1 MIDLS
6 YPSLPD
12 GQLLYA
18 IGDIH
23 GRLDLLGM
31 LLAMIETDAAQSQSE
46 RKTLVFLGDYIDR
59 GPDSRG
65 VIEVLLD
72 DLPKDFD
79 AHFLK
84 GNHEA
89 LLHNF
94 LEDASCL
101 RHWLVNDAKST
112 MQSYGVDVHTL
123 EREGAPAEA
132 WRGAFAAALPES
144 HRHFFQTL
152 ALMTTFGDY
161 LFVHAGLR
169 PGVPIE
175 SQDERDLI
183 WIRGEFLESGAD
195 FGKFVVH
202 GHTPVSFPEVQ
213 SNRIDIDTGAVFSGR
228 LTALRLEGSQRSF
241 LHT

>member
-1 MIDLS
+1 MS
-6 YPSLPD
+6 YPALPD

-23 GRLDLLGM
+23 RRLDLLGA
-31 LLAMIETDAAQSQSE
+31 LLAMIEADASESQSE
-46 RKTLVFLGDYIDR
+46 RRTLVFLGDYVDR

-65 VIEVLLD
+65 VIEALLD
-72 DLPKDFD
+72 DLPRDFG

-89 LLHNF
+89 LLLGF

-112 MQSYGVDVHTL
+112 MQSYGVDVHAL
-123 EREGAPAEA
+123 EREGATAEA

-144 HRHFFQTL
+144 HRHFFRSL
-152 ALMTTFGDY
+152 ALMMTFGDY

-175 SQDERDLI
+175 AQDERDLI
-183 WIRGEFLESGAD
+183 WIRREFLDSGED
-195 FGKFVVH
+195 LGKFVVH
-202 GHTPVSFPEVQ
+202 GHTPVSLPEVR
-213 SNRIDIDTGAVFSGR
+213 SNRIDIDTWAVLDRKSTR
-228 LTALRLEGSQRSF
+228 LNSSHIQKSRMPSSA
-241 LHT
+241 

>member
-1 MIDLS
+1 MVDLS

-23 GRLDLLGM
+23 GRLDLLGL
-31 LLAMIETDAAQSQSE
+31 LLAMIEADAAHSQSE
-46 RKTLVFLGDYIDR
+46 RRTLVFLGDYIDR

-65 VIEVLLD
+65 VIEVLLG
-72 DLPKDFD
+72 DLPRVFD

-89 LLHNF
+89 LLLAF
-94 LEDASCL
+94 LDDASSL
-101 RHWLVNDAKST
+101 HHWLVNDGKTT
-112 MQSYGVDVHTL
+112 MQSYGVDVHAL
-123 EREGAPAEA
+123 EREGASPEA

-144 HRHFFQTL
+144 HRHFFQMLT
-152 ALMTTFGDY
+152 LMTSFGDY

-175 SQDERDLI
+175 AQDERDLI
-183 WIRGEFLESGAD
+183 WIRREFLDSEED
-195 FGKFVVH
+195 LGKFVVH
-202 GHTPVSFPEVQ
+202 GHTPVSLPDVR
-213 SNRIDIDTGAVFSGR
+213 SNRIDIDTGAVLRGR

>member
-12 GQLLYA
+12 GQLVYA

-23 GRLDLLGM
+23 GRLDLLGL
-31 LLAMIETDAAQSQSE
+31 LLASIEADAAQSQST
-46 RKTLVFLGDYIDR
+46 RKTLIFLGDYVDR

-65 VIEVLLD
+65 VIEALLN
-72 DLPKDFD
+72 DLPQDFD

-89 LLHNF
+89 LLLKF

-112 MQSYGVDVHTL
+112 MRSYGMDVNAL
-123 EREGAPAEA
+123 ESENAPAEA
-132 WRGAFAAALPES
+132 WRGAFAAALSES

-169 PGVPIE
+169 PGIPIE
-175 SQDERDLI
+175 AQDERDLI
-183 WIRGEFLESGAD
+183 WIRHEFLDSEDD

-202 GHTPVSFPEVQ
+202 GHTPVSLPEVR

-228 LTALRLEGSQRSF
+228 LTALRLEGSRRGL

>member
-31 LLAMIETDAAQSQSE
+31 LLAMIEADAAQSRSAQ
-46 RKTLVFLGDYIDR
+46 KTLVFLGDYIDR

-65 VIEVLLD
+65 VVEALLD
-72 DLPKDFD
+72 GLPPDFE

-89 LLHNF
+89 LLLAF
-94 LEDASCL
+94 LDDASTL
-101 RHWLVNDAKST
+101 HQWLINDAKT
-112 MQSYGVDVHTL
+112 TIRSYGVDVRLL
-123 EREGAPAEA
+123 EREAASPET

-144 HRHFFQTL
+144 HRHFFQSLTL
-152 ALMTTFGDY
+152 MASFGDY

-175 SQDERDLI
+175 AQDERDLI
-183 WIRGEFLESGAD
+183 WIRREFLDSTAD

-202 GHTPVSFPEVQ
+202 GHTPVARPEVR
-213 SNRIDIDTGAVFSGR
+213 SNRIDIDTGAVFSSK
-228 LTALRLEGSQRSF
+228 LTALRLEGNEQSLLQ
-241 LHT
+241 T